1 MNSFIL
7 ILRKNIALINY
18 WDKKKYIYFF
28 LFFSVI
34 SSIFEIGSIS
44 LLIPFTN
51 VLLGITENSD
61 SFEFIYFFTDYFQI
75 DKKYLNL
82 YLALVFA
89 FFITASYLL
98 KILLVFLSALTVNQL
113 HIYIIRRFF
122 YNTIHQKYD
131 YFKQNNTSSFIS
143 GIQKTDQVRGSVL
156 GFVQLLSSTIVASS
170 IFLTMLFINFKIT
183 ISFILIFSILYFLIF
198 QILKRPLT
206 RISYTDSKLVNLQIK
221 LLIESFD
228 NIKEIIL
235 RRLENFF
242 FEKHNKIINQ
252 LKTSRVKIS
261 IFQQMPG
268 QIILLAVSL
277 ILIIYIYILSLSENG
292 MINKLPLLA
301 AMIFSA
307 QRLIPQIQN
316 IYSSLITLKD
326 TQYSFEDVFKVLN
339 YRNKNSLNKNNINKL
354 YKIKN
359 SFKIENFSFKYNG
372 QKNYIFEKANVNFE
386 LNNIYGI
393 KGLSGSGKTTLVDII
408 LGLQNFNEGKFFI
421 DNHLI
426 DVNYNENWQ
435 SLISHISQNTM
446 LADSTIIEN
455 IAYGLKLEDINISK
469 AKEAASKAE
478 ILDFIE
484 DLDASFYTNI
494 GERGSKISGGQ
505 RQRLSIAKAFYLD
518 KQIIILD
525 ESTNALD
532 SDTEK
537 KIFEN
542 LKSIKK
548 NRIIIVINHHS
559 KLDNFFDYIF
569 EVKDKKIKKIR

>member
-7 ILRKNIALINY
+7 VIRKNITLINQ
-18 WDKKKYIYFF
+18 WNKKKYIYLF

-44 LLIPFTN
+44 ILIPLTD
-51 VLLGITENSD
+51 VLLNITGD
-61 SFEFIYFFTDYFQI
+61 SHSFKLIYLFTDYFQI

-82 YLALVFA
+82 YLVLVFT
-89 FFITASYLL
+89 FFIIVSYLL
-98 KILLVFLSALTVNQL
+98 KILLVFLSTLTVNEL
-113 HIYIIRRFF
+113 HIYIMRRFF
-122 YNTIHQKYD
+122 YNTIHQEYD

-156 GFVQLLSSTIVASS
+156 GFIQLLSSTIVASS
-170 IFLTMLFINFKIT
+170 IFLMMLFINFKIT

-198 QILKRPLT
+198 LSLKRPLT
-206 RISYTDSKLVNLQIK
+206 KISVADSKLVNLHIK

-235 RRLENFF
+235 RKLENFF
-242 FEKHNKIINQ
+242 YEKHDKIINQ
-252 LKTSRVKIS
+252 LKTGRIKIS
-261 IFQQMPG
+261 IFQQVPG
-268 QIILLAVSL
+268 QIILLVVSL
-277 ILIIYIYILSLSENG
+277 ILIIYIYILSLSESG
-292 MINKLPLLA
+292 IINKLPLLA

-316 IYSSLITLKD
+316 IYNSLITLKD

-339 YRNKNSLNKNNINKL
+339 YHNKNFLNKNSINKL
-354 YKIKN
+354 NRIKN
-359 SFKIENFSFKYNG
+359 SFRIENFSFKYNS
-372 QKNYIFEKANVNFE
+372 QKNYIFEKANINFE

-408 LGLQNFNEGKFFI
+408 LGLQNFNEGKFYV

-426 DVNYNENWQ
+426 DINHNTDWQ
-435 SLISHISQNTM
+435 SLISHISQNTI

-455 IAYGLKLEDINISK
+455 IAYGFKLEDINISK

-478 ILDFIE
+478 ILYFVE
-484 DLDASFYTNI
+484 SLDYNFYTNI
-494 GERGSKISGGQ
+494 GERGARISGGQ

-532 SDTEK
+532 SETEK

-542 LKSIKK
+542 LRNIKK
-548 NRIIIVINHHS
+548 NRIIIVINHHN
-559 KLDNFFDYIF
+559 KLDNFFDYVF
-569 EVKDKKIKKIR
+569 EVKDKKIKIIR